1 MPTEPIQGWG
11 RHPRIDA
18 EVTHPTTSQSARI
31 ALGSRPSLIARGLGR
46 SYGDSS
52 LAPHAM
58 QSDRMSLFLAFDEA
72 NGVLTAQAGV
82 SLDQILTQFVPR
94 GWFLPVTPG
103 TRFVSLGG
111 AVASDVHGKSH
122 HSTGCFSDCVLSFVL
137 LLADGQAWNCS
148 RDENPELFRATCG
161 GMGLTGVILAVTLK
175 LKRIQSAFFDQVTYK
190 CPNLDAVLERFD
202 ETAQST
208 YSVAWI
214 DCVSSGRS
222 LGRSVLNV
230 GEHSAEGGLVPHR
243 APGLRVPFVPPVPLV
258 NPFTIKAFNAL
269 VYGKELRA
277 VKRDRVH
284 YAPFLYPL
292 DVASDWNRLYGKDGF
307 TQYQLAIP
315 TAAGPKGLRRVLERI
330 VASGMGSSLAVLK
343 VFGPA
348 NANPLSFPF
357 AGYTLALDFKIQRG
371 LFEMLD
377 GLDDMV
383 LGMGGR
389 LYLTKDVRMSEATFK
404 RSYPRWPEFQALREK
419 VGAIGRFASLQS
431 KRLGL
436 N

>member
-1 MPTEPIQGWG
+1 MPTEAIQGWG

-18 EVTHPTTSQSARI
+18 DVSHPATPSAARA
-31 ALGSRPSLIARGLGR
+31 ALAACPSLIARGLGR

-52 LAPHAM
+52 LAPCAL
-58 QSDRMSLFLAFDEA
+58 QSDRLNLFLEFDQA
-72 NGVLTAQAGV
+72 SGVLTAQAGV

-122 HSTGCFSDCVLSFVL
+122 HATGCFSDWVISFVL
-137 LLADGQAWNCS
+137 LLANGQAWNCS
-148 RDENPELFRATCG
+148 REENPELFRATCG

-175 LKRIQSAFFDQVTYK
+175 LKPIQSAYFDQATYK
-190 CPNLDAVLERFD
+190 CPSLDAVLERFD
-202 ETAQST
+202 ETAHST

-214 DCVSSGRS
+214 DCVATGKS
-222 LGRSVLNV
+222 LGRSVLTV
-230 GEHSAEGGLVPHR
+230 GEHATEGGLAPHR
-243 APGLRVPFVPPVPLV
+243 APKIPVPFVPAFPLV
-258 NPFTIKAFNAL
+258 NPLTIKAFNAL
-269 VYGKELRA
+269 VYAKELRA

-284 YAPFLYPL
+284 YTPFLYPL
-292 DVASDWNRLYGKDGF
+292 DVATDWNRIYGQAGF

-315 TAAGPKGLRRVLERI
+315 TAAGPQGLRRILARI
-330 VASGMGSSLAVLK
+330 AASGMGSSLAVLK

-348 NANPLSFPF
+348 NANPLSFPI
-357 AGYTLALDFKIQRG
+357 AGYTLALDFKIQAG
-371 LFEMLD
+371 LFELLDELD
-377 GLDDMV
+377 GMV
-383 LGMGGR
+383 LDLGGR
-389 LYLTKDVRMSEATFK
+389 LYLTKDARMSAATFK
-404 RSYPRWPEFQALREK
+404 RSYPRWAEFQAVREK

-436 N
+436 D

>member
-1 MPTEPIQGWG
+1 MPTEAIQGWG

-18 EVTHPTTSQSARI
+18 EVSHPTTSRSARA
-31 ALGSRPSLIARGLGR
+31 ALASKPSLIARGLGR

-52 LAPHAM
+52 LAPQAV
-58 QSDRMSLFLAFDEA
+58 QTDRLNLFLDFDPDA
-72 NGVLTAQAGV
+72 GVLTAQAGV
-82 SLDQILTQFVPR
+82 SLDEILRVFVPR

-103 TRFVSLGG
+103 TRFVTLGG

-122 HSTGCFSDCVLSFVL
+122 HATGCFSDWVASFVL
-137 LLADGQAWNCS
+137 LLADGQAWTCS

-161 GMGLTGVILAVTLK
+161 GMGLTGVILAVTLR
-175 LKRIQSAFFDQVTYK
+175 LKPIQSAYFDQVTYK
-190 CPNLDAVLERFD
+190 CPSLEAVLERFD
-202 ETAQST
+202 ETAKSS

-214 DCVSSGRS
+214 DCLSTGKS

-230 GEHSAEGGLVPHR
+230 GEHAAEGGLAPHR
-243 APGLRVPFVPPVPLV
+243 APMIPVPFVPPFPLV

-269 VYGKELRA
+269 VYAKELRA
-277 VKRDRVH
+277 VKRNRVH
-284 YAPFLYPL
+284 YTPFLYPL
-292 DVASDWNRLYGKDGF
+292 DVAKDWNRIYGQDGF

-315 TAAGPKGLRRVLERI
+315 TAAGPKGLRLLLERI
-330 VASGMGSSLAVLK
+330 AASGMGSSLAVLK

-348 NANPLSFPF
+348 NANPLSFPI
-357 AGYTLALDFKIQRG
+357 AGYTLALDFKVQPG

-377 GLDDMV
+377 ELDAMV
-383 LGMGGR
+383 LDLGGR
-389 LYLTKDVRMSEATFK
+389 LYLTKDARMGESMFK
-404 RSYPRWPEFQALREK
+404 RSYPRWTEFQGVREK

-436 N
+436 D

>member
-1 MPTEPIQGWG
+1 MPTEAIQGWG

-18 EVTHPTTSQSARI
+18 EVSHPTTSRSARA
-31 ALGSRPSLIARGLGR
+31 ALASKPSLIARGLGR

-52 LAPHAM
+52 LAPQAV
-58 QSDRMSLFLAFDEA
+58 QTDRLNLFLDFDPDA
-72 NGVLTAQAGV
+72 GVLTAQAGV
-82 SLDQILTQFVPR
+82 SLDEILRVFVPR

-103 TRFVSLGG
+103 TRFVTLGG

-122 HSTGCFSDCVLSFVL
+122 HSTGCFSECVASFVL
-137 LLADGQAWNCS
+137 LLADGQAWTCS

-161 GMGLTGVILAVTLK
+161 GMGLTGVILAVTLR
-175 LKRIQSAFFDQVTYK
+175 LKPIQSAYFDQVTYK
-190 CPNLDAVLERFD
+190 CPSLEAVLERFD
-202 ETAQST
+202 ETAKSS

-214 DCVSSGRS
+214 DCLSTGKS

-230 GEHSAEGGLVPHR
+230 GEHAAEGGLAPHR
-243 APGLRVPFVPPVPLV
+243 APMIPVPFVPPFPLV

-269 VYGKELRA
+269 VYGKELQA

-284 YAPFLYPL
+284 YTPFLYPL
-292 DVASDWNRLYGKDGF
+292 DVASDWNRLYGRDGF

-315 TAAGPKGLRRVLERI
+315 TAAGPKGLRLLLERI
-330 VASGMGSSLAVLK
+330 AASGMGSSLAVLK

-348 NANPLSFPF
+348 NANPLSFPI
-357 AGYTLALDFKIQRG
+357 AGYTLALDFKVQPG

-377 GLDDMV
+377 ELDAMV
-383 LGMGGR
+383 LDLGGR
-389 LYLTKDVRMSEATFK
+389 LYLTKDARMGESMFK
-404 RSYPRWPEFQALREK
+404 RSYPRWTEFQGVREK

-436 N
+436 D

>member
-1 MPTEPIQGWG
+1 MPTEAIQGWG
-11 RHPRIDA
+11 RHPRIHA
-18 EVTHPTTSQSARI
+18 EVAHPTTSQSARA
-31 ALGSRPSLIARGLGR
+31 ALASRPSLIARGLGR

-52 LAPHAM
+52 LAPQAM
-58 QSDRMSLFLAFDEA
+58 QSDRMNLFLSFDPA
-72 NGVLTAQAGV
+72 SGVLTAQAGV

-103 TRFVSLGG
+103 TRFVTLGG

-122 HSTGCFSDCVLSFVL
+122 HVTGCFSDCVISFVL

-175 LKRIQSAFFDQVTYK
+175 LKPIQSAYFDQVTYK
-190 CPNLDAVLERFD
+190 CPSLDAVLERFD

-214 DCVSSGRS
+214 DCVATGKS

-230 GEHSAEGGLVPHR
+230 GEHATEGGLAPHH
-243 APGLRVPFVPPVPLV
+243 APRIPVPLV
-258 NPFTIKAFNAL
+258 PPFPLVNPLTIRAFNAL
-269 VYGKELRA
+269 VYAKELSA
-277 VKRDRVH
+277 VKRNRVH

-292 DVASDWNRLYGKDGF
+292 DVAQDWNRIYGKDGF

-315 TAAGPKGLRRVLERI
+315 TAAGPKGLRQILERI
-330 VASGMGSSLAVLK
+330 AASGMGSSLAVLK

-348 NANPLSFPF
+348 NANPLSFPI
-357 AGYTLALDFKIQRG
+357 AGYTLALDFKIQPG
-371 LFEMLD
+371 LFELLD
-377 GLDDMV
+377 GLDERV
-383 LGMGGR
+383 LDLGGR
-389 LYLTKDVRMSEATFK
+389 LYLTKDARMSEATFK
-404 RSYPRWPEFQALREK
+404 KSYPRWPEFQALRAK

-436 N
+436 D